1 MYIGNEVRY
10 NAMSSVFHVL
20 EEEFER
26 LNEAKQAYEAAMKR
40 EKQGAP
46 QIKRIGNKDY
56 LYLARRQR
64 GKIKFHY
71 VGHSDDQKAQ
81 KIIESVKKRREYEEL
96 LKGVKNDIKEV
107 KKALRGRKI

>member
-1 MYIGNEVRY
+1 
-10 NAMSSVFHVL
+10 MSSVFHVL

-26 LNEAKQAYEAAMKR
+26 LNEAKNAYEAAIKR

-46 QIKRIGNKDY
+46 QIKRVGNKDY
-56 LYLARRQR
+56 LYLARRL
-64 GKIKFHY
+64 GEKIKFHY
-71 VGHSDDQKAQ
+71 VGRVEDKNTRA
-81 KIIESVKKRREYEEL
+81 IFESVKNRREYEGL